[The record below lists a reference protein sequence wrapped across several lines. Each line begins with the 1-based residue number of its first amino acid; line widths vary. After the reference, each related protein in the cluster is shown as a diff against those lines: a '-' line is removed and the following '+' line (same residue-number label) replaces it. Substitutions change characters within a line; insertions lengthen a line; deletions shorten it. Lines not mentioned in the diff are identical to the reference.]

1 MKGSTMRF
9 LSDERIRMMWRASYV
24 VFHRHYVCHWTN
36 FLIAYFS
43 AHHFIFNSGACVRL
57 AEEQGISIDTLTF
70 EQLQQ
75 IDSRFDK
82 DVMQV
87 WDYETSVERKCST
100 GGTAK
105 ARVLEQIE
113 KCLAFAKTL

>member
-1 MKGSTMRF
+1 MIAVKF
-9 LSDERIRMMWRASYV
+9 VIRI
-24 VFHRHYVCHWTN
+24 H
-36 FLIAYFS
+36 FS
-43 AHHFIFNSGACVRL
+43 HLFFSNATPNPSNSGACVRL

-75 IDSRFDK
+75 IDARFEE

-87 WDYETSVERKCST
+87 WNYETSVERKCST

-105 ARVLEQIE
+105 ARVLEQVE
-113 KCLAFAKTL
+113 QCFAFAKTL